1 MVEKPDKKKDNRDM
15 KAFDD
20 RSTIPAHEDCVI
32 LERYDQRIPDIDSDA
47 DGNEQ
52 VQSAKVWPH
61 GRLKKIREVQ
71 LGDPTQPIETAGNGY
86 LGN

>member
-1 MVEKPDKKKDNRDM
+1 MVEKPDKKKDNRGM

-20 RSTIPAHEDCVI
+20 RAKIPACEEYVVP
-32 LERYDQRIPDIDSDA
+32 ERYDQRIPDIDSDA